1 MMRRLFSAGF
11 LLPLGAVLFVLGA
24 KLALIDAMGSDLP
37 VGEQWTVE
45 GSTLFQVKLHRGY
58 IPTEHFFFPS
68 GDHRPVMTRYWAY
81 ALYCADGNQW
91 DCRVQAVANLVFQ
104 AAIVLVLWFAAG
116 IFAAGGW
123 LAVLRVLTVALCALP
138 ANHENF
144 TWGFQSQFL
153 LCILCGLVHVLGTA
167 RAVKPDRGWVLA
179 QLAGMVGILSLAS
192 GLLSAAALIGLALV
206 QALRG
211 RRGTWLWATLLVNGA
226 WLAFGAWFAV
236 KISAAPNHVHSI
248 LGFLRAFAVLL
259 AWPAPAG
266 WGLLSHV
273 PFVVAAIYALRRP
286 AGPGPAA
293 CFLGLAAWFWLLL
306 AALAYGRG
314 GETMSIAVRY
324 FDMLVLGSWL
334 NVAAVLW
341 LWREKFAGART
352 RWLAAGLAACLL
364 PMLGW
369 LAYWNRPAGIRSTIE
384 SQGLVARLRD
394 DVARDFLKTN
404 DPAVFK
410 RYDWLEFRYPHQP
423 YTIDL
428 LRDPLMRPVLPP
440 SLQPDGRAGWLSRA
454 ALAVTRQ
461 WRWLLAA
468 GLGLLALGGW
478 RQRAFT
484 GVRTQV

>member
-1 MMRRLFSAGF
+1 MRRLLSARF

-24 KLALIDAMGSDLP
+24 KLALIDTMGSDLP

-45 GSTLFQVKLHRGY
+45 GSTLFQVKLHRGH

-68 GDHRPVMTRYWAY
+68 GEHRPVMTRYWAY
-81 ALYCADGNQW
+81 ALYVADGNQW

-104 AAIVLVLWFAAG
+104 AAIILVLWFAAAN
-116 IFAAGGW
+116 FAAGGW
-123 LAVLRVLTVALCALP
+123 LAVLRGLTVALCALP

-167 RAVKPDRGWVLA
+167 KAEKPDARWALA
-179 QLAGMVGILSLAS
+179 QLAGVIGILSLAS
-192 GLLSAAALIGLALV
+192 GLLSAAALVGLALV

-211 RRGTWLWATLLVNGA
+211 RRGAWLWATMLANAGL
-226 WLAFGAWFAV
+226 LAFGAWCAV
-236 KISAAPNHVHSI
+236 KGTDSASHAHSA
-248 LGFLRAFAVLL
+248 GAFLRAFAALL
-259 AWPAPAG
+259 TWPAPAG
-266 WGLLSHV
+266 WGWPSHV
-273 PFVVAAIYALRRP
+273 PFVLAGIYALRRP

-293 CFLGLAAWFWLLL
+293 CFLGLGAWFWLLL

-314 GETMSIAVRY
+314 GGTMSIAVRY
-324 FDMLVLGSWL
+324 FDMLVLGCWL

-341 LWREKFAGART
+341 LWREKFAGARSG
-352 RWLAAGLAACLL
+352 RLAAALAVCLL

-410 RYDWLEFRYPHQP
+410 RYDWLESRFPHQP

-440 SLQPDGRAGWLSRA
+440 SLQPDGRAGWLSQA
-454 ALAVTRQ
+454 ALALAR
-461 WRWLLAA
+461 RWSWFLAVGA
-468 GLGLLALGGW
+468 GLLGFGGW
-478 RQRAFT
+478 RQRAAAE
-484 GVRTQV
+484 G